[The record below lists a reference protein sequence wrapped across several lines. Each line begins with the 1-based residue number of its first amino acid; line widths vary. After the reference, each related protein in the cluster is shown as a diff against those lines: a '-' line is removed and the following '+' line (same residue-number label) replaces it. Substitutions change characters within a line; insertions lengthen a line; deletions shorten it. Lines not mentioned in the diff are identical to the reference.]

1 MISEIQSVVARRATE
16 DRTDDRSEPLSS
28 AADYLEPVLIQ
39 PAAEFL
45 RRPGKRIR
53 QNMVEIGY
61 RCLLQSDI
69 APRSIRTDAALE
81 RAHLNTLALEQDNSA
96 AFLLPLGEFIER
108 LHAGSL
114 IVDDIQDHAQMRR
127 GRTAL
132 HRQVGVSAAIN
143 VGNWL
148 YFSALEQLGLCPVPP
163 PQRALMFQ
171 QSIRVIRQ
179 CHEGQA
185 LDLALRI
192 DQLPPAEVPDLV
204 AKITAWKTG
213 GLIELATWLG
223 AVAAGGAA
231 DCCDR
236 LAVFGRQVGIALQM
250 QNDRRELLAAA
261 TGQSPS
267 DDLSHR
273 RVTWPWAWLAQSVP
287 ATIYQRLLE
296 MPTHTPAGTY
306 DLARELHAFTDA
318 PATKAVRN
326 CLTTAAAAL
335 DGHVKDTKVQQQIA
349 ELLDTLESYHA

>member
-1 MISEIQSVVARRATE
+1 MISEIQSVVARRAT
-16 DRTDDRSEPLSS
+16 DDHTDNHSEPVSS
-28 AADYLEPVLIQ
+28 AADYLEPVLTQ

-61 RCLLQSDI
+61 RCLLQSAT
-69 APRSIRTDAALE
+69 APRSTRIDVALE
-81 RAHLNTLALEQDNSA
+81 RAHLSTTSEHDDSEAY
-96 AFLLPLGEFIER
+96 LLPLGEFIER

-114 IVDDIQDHAQMRR
+114 IVDDIQDHAEMRR

-223 AVAAGGAA
+223 AVAAGGTP

-250 QNDRRELLAAA
+250 QNDRRELLGAA
-261 TGQSPS
+261 TGQAASA
-267 DDLSHR
+267 DLLHR
-273 RVTWPWAWLAQSVP
+273 RVTWPWAWLAQSVSAP
-287 ATIYQRLLE
+287 VYQRLLE
-296 MPTHTPAGTY
+296 LPTRTPTGTY
-306 DLARELHAFTDA
+306 DLARELHALTDA
-318 PATKAVRN
+318 TAALAVRS

-335 DGHVKDTKVQQQIA
+335 DGHVIDAQTQQQIA
-349 ELLDTLESYHA
+349 ELLETLESYHA